1 MNFLWITCSSSK
13 LVNECILETK
23 TISLNKLYST
33 LTLKTANWPPP
44 QGIETTRLNKLH
56 LQVQL
61 ITKMLI
67 THKVTR
73 SLLYDRRWVS
83 LQSYSNQV
91 FLQRDNDRAQT
102 VLVFPIQSIHQQSYG
117 QNTPICCNLAI
128 DLAPVQKIIIVSM
141 VLSSYSATH

>member
-33 LTLKTANWPPP
+33 LTLKTANWPPT
-44 QGIETTRLNKLH
+44 QGIETTPLNKLH
-56 LQVQL
+56 LQIQL
-61 ITKMLI
+61 IKKILI

-73 SLLYDRRWVS
+73 SLLCDRRWVS
-83 LQSYSNQV
+83 LQSCSDHV
-91 FLQRDNDRAQT
+91 FLQHDNDRAEI
-102 VLVFPIQSIHQQSYG
+102 VLVFLIQSIHQQSYG